1 MSDQASAIPYPVPPD
16 GDQRIGNRIVVT
28 SAVLIVPAT
37 VLIVLRLYVR
47 TRITRA
53 TGFDDLLIVM
63 SLLLA
68 WVCFIL
74 TLIAVDAGEGR
85 HLYYLS
91 QAQALR
97 VSMTIHVAI
106 PLIDLATGCSRV
118 SISLFL
124 LRIVSPGRR
133 WKQGIYGLIAFAATN
148 CVAMFITDWIRCVP
162 AEKMWNPM
170 VPGKCW
176 SERAHTGGNL
186 WQGIFSVVYDFVLA
200 ILPIIFLWNV
210 KISVRRKIGIC
221 MLMGLGSVTGASA
234 IARTV
239 LSVHSIGRRT
249 DPTWDTVD
257 EVMWAGLEANLLL
270 IAASIPAIQPLFKR
284 SQYRRGYVPDSGRS
298 HRALKPASKGLSPD
312 PNAIDYDDGYPLP
325 NKKQLSSSGSSD
337 ISDCEMQTNVQDSA
351 R

>member
-1 MSDQASAIPYPVPPD
+1 M
-16 GDQRIGNRIVVT
+16 
-28 SAVLIVPAT
+28 
-37 VLIVLRLYVR
+37 
-47 TRITRA
+47 
-53 TGFDDLLIVM
+53 
-63 SLLLA
+63 
-68 WVCFIL
+68 

-133 WKQGIYGLIAFAATN
+133 WKHGIYGLIAFAATN

-162 AEKMWNPM
+162 AEKMWNPL

-176 SERAHTGGNL
+176 SERAHTGANL
-186 WQGIFSVVYDFVLA
+186 WQGSKILFYDNQNLLLITRCRTVFSVVYDFVLA

-221 MLMGLGSVTGASA
+221 MLMGLGSV
-234 IARTV
+234 
-239 LSVHSIGRRT
+239 SVCQIT
-249 DPTWDTVD
+249 KFPKY
-257 EVMWAGLEANLLL
+257 LEL
-270 IAASIPAIQPLFKR
+270 IKS
-284 SQYRRGYVPDSGRS
+284 
-298 HRALKPASKGLSPD
+298 
-312 PNAIDYDDGYPLP
+312 
-325 NKKQLSSSGSSD
+325 
-337 ISDCEMQTNVQDSA
+337 
-351 R
+351 